1 MAWLVRTLRLPAAE
15 SHTNLALVLCVFL
28 MGLLSVAL
36 IWQAQ
41 IIAKQMNVER
51 RTTLFISGANYNSVV
66 VMNNS

>member
-36 IWQAQ
+36 LWQAQ
-41 IIAKQMNVER
+41 IIANQRDVIHFLETIK
-51 RTTLFISGANYNSVV
+51 FGG
-66 VMNNS
+66 

>member
-15 SHTNLALVLCVFL
+15 SHTNLALALCVFL

-41 IIAKQMNVER
+41 IIANQKAVIRMFESR
-51 RTTLFISGANYNSVV
+51 FGG
-66 VMNNS
+66 

>member
-41 IIAKQMNVER
+41 IIANQRDVIHFLETIK
-51 RTTLFISGANYNSVV
+51 FGG
-66 VMNNS
+66 